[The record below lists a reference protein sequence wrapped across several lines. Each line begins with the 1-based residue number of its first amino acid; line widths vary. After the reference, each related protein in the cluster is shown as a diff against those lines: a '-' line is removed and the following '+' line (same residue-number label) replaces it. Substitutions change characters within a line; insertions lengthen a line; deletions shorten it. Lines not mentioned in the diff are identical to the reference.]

1 MNVFDVISFF
11 LVSKAIQS
19 AILKVT
25 NLLVSKAD
33 P

>member
-1 MNVFDVISFF
+1 MSSMSSRFF
-11 LVSKAIQS
+11 LVGKAIQS